1 MQGRVPPG
9 KASRLLP
16 KSGHRPVMR
25 LVEDSLPIPSGV
37 GTNKES
43 RKQLPAEI
51 RDFQIRMQGKI
62 RLFFEMTKLPTRR
75 KLPNQHQARQYRS
88 AFFGVPQTR
97 TERTYQPPK
106 ESRAFLHVGRRY
118 RLEGKIRTSFFH
130 STLAPIPIV

>member
-1 MQGRVPPG
+1 
-9 KASRLLP
+9 
-16 KSGHRPVMR
+16 MR

-88 AFFGVPQTR
+88 AFFD
-97 TERTYQPPK
+97 
-106 ESRAFLHVGRRY
+106 RR
-118 RLEGKIRTSFFH
+118 S
-130 STLAPIPIV
+130 PDQN